1 MLSEIAAAWAVRLGY
16 TNVSRYPAGYRT
28 WKEEARTTA
37 PDAIPSGTQ

>member
-28 WKEEARTTA
+28 WIDEARETA
-37 PDAIPSGTQ
+37 PDQIPPNTN

>member
-28 WKEEARTTA
+28 WKDEARETA
-37 PDAIPSGTQ
+37 PNRIPLDAN